1 MISLTGDVND
11 LESKNQEIY
20 FEDAQCVRKRTQKGG
35 VYGAMDP
42 VVMTFSV
49 RVNDQLHA
57 LRFFKAIASN
67 QMTVMSFLFNAAYD
81 ERQRLKDFEDRM
93 VVRGF
98 VVGAEEVYKN
108 EAAQDSQFQQMLVNI
123 KLLVST
129 VTYMGYEDVN
139 NLTGVFINNNVSD
152 NDHAFGNDR
161 VISEVNQAA
170 QAGVLSPKALIE
182 RMTQVIQ
189 DFVDDAEQSDD
200 LTILGIQYK
209 KNCT

>member
-1 MISLTGDVND
+1 MND

-81 ERQRLKDFEDRM
+81 ERQRLKDFEDGM
-93 VVRGF
+93 VVRG
-98 VVGAEEVYKN
+98 
-108 EAAQDSQFQQMLVNI
+108 
-123 KLLVST
+123 
-129 VTYMGYEDVN
+129 
-139 NLTGVFINNNVSD
+139 
-152 NDHAFGNDR
+152 
-161 VISEVNQAA
+161 
-170 QAGVLSPKALIE
+170 
-182 RMTQVIQ
+182 
-189 DFVDDAEQSDD
+189 FVDDAEQSDD